1 MSASIGQSIE
11 AVCKEKGI
19 DRDVVI
25 EAVKEAVR
33 AAARKQFKS
42 GEEIQV
48 EWSPETGL
56 EIFASK
62 VVVETVEN
70 EGRELSLGEAR
81 ELAGDEVEIGDELQ
95 LPLPVEDMGRI
106 AAQTAKQIL
115 FQKVRDAERAN
126 IYEQYIDKVGD
137 LVNGYVKR
145 FERGDIIVD
154 LGTVEALL
162 PRNQQSRGETW
173 NQGERI
179 RVVIDDVSK
188 ESKGPQ
194 VIVSR
199 TSPEILKRLFE
210 MEVPEIY
217 DGTVVIKS
225 AVREPGERAK
235 IAVASTERDVDPVG
249 ACVGMKG
256 SRVQAIIRELRG
268 EKIDIIEWSDE
279 PSVFAAN
286 ALSPAKVN
294 QVRITDIEHR
304 QMEVIVNE
312 DQLSLAI
319 GKRGQ
324 NVRLATKLVGWNID
338 IRSEE
343 ELKREVAAQ
352 MGAMIASGESVP
364 LERLEGMNPAMVS
377 TLADHGIDDIESLAN
392 ATVDDIADFLDVSID
407 QAEALIGA
415 AQTVVESARVAAES
429 EGAEGEEAQS
439 EETGEAGAASEQ
451 TPASAEAGVTESSVD
466 AVAAA
471 GGAGTGGEEPPGVEG
486 ERPAAG
492 PEGETGFESE
502 EGRTVEQHA
511 ASFEADPNADAGEV
525 EPSEAMIAEG
535 YDEAVETQPPFM
547 AEDLSPDNLLAKDAA
562 EPVAAT
568 EVEQMSADELLLQG
582 AGRDLRP
589 DTITPAPDIFS
600 AEAAVIQ
607 NHGAYTEEERPS
619 TLDAETSGV
628 AGATVREG
636 EEADEESLVA
646 PAALDET
653 EEGETE
659 VASPVADL
667 GGEAS
672 APEVQVSSAPTPAG
686 RGEPTPVENVAEDE
700 AEDASGNVE

>member
-1 MSASIGQSIE
+1 MSASIGQSID

-19 DRDVVI
+19 DREVVI

-48 EWSPETGL
+48 EWAPETGL

-70 EGRELSLGEAR
+70 PGRELSLDEAK
-81 ELAGDEVEIGDELQ
+81 ELAGDEVEVGDELQ

-154 LGTVEALL
+154 LGTVESVL
-162 PRNQQSRGETW
+162 PRNQQSRGEQW
-173 NQGERI
+173 NQGERV

-194 VIVSR
+194 VVVSR
-199 TSPEILKRLFE
+199 TSPELLKRLFE

-364 LERLEGMNPAMVS
+364 LERLQGMNPAMVS
-377 TLADHGIDDIESLAN
+377 TLADRGVADIEGLAN
-392 ATVDDIADFLDVSID
+392 ATVDDIAEFLDVSID
-407 QAEALIGA
+407 QAEALIAGA
-415 AQTVVESARVAAES
+415 RAVVESAR
-429 EGAEGEEAQS
+429 
-439 EETGEAGAASEQ
+439 
-451 TPASAEAGVTESSVD
+451 ASAEAE
-466 AVAAA
+466 AA
-471 GGAGTGGEEPPGVEG
+471 EG
-486 ERPAAG
+486 EVADEQ
-492 PEGETGFESE
+492 EGAEVSE
-502 EGRTVEQHA
+502 EREEGQTVEQHA
-511 ASFEADPNADAGEV
+511 ASVEADPDAEQRDV
-525 EPSEAMIAEG
+525 EPSEASIAEG
-535 YDEAVETQPPFM
+535 YDEAARTQSPFM
-547 AEDLSPDNLLAKDAA
+547 AEDLSPDNILAKDSS
-562 EPVAAT
+562 EPVAMT
-568 EVEQMSADELLLQG
+568 EVEQMSADELILQG

-600 AEAAVIQ
+600 TEAAVIQ
-607 NHGAYTEEERPS
+607 NTGSFVEEERPS
-619 TLDAETSGV
+619 TLDAEGQSVPDGV
-628 AGATVREG
+628 VQES
-636 EEADEESLVA
+636 DEEFEDSA
-646 PAALDET
+646 ISPRGDF
-653 EEGETE
+653 
-659 VASPVADL
+659 AS
-667 GGEAS
+667 EAS
-672 APEVQVSSAPTPAG
+672 APEVQNSSEPAAPSE
-686 RGEPTPVENVAEDE
+686 GEPAPVENVSDDE
-700 AEDASGNVE
+700 AEDAPAVE

>member
-1 MSASIGQSIE
+1 MSASIGQSID
-11 AVCKEKGI
+11 AVCKEHGI
-19 DRDVVI
+19 DRDIVI

-48 EWSPETGL
+48 EWTPETGL

-62 VVVETVEN
+62 VVVEEVEN
-70 EGRELSLGEAR
+70 PGRELSLDEAK
-81 ELAGDEVEIGDELQ
+81 ELAGDEVEVGDELQ
-95 LPLPVEDMGRI
+95 LPMPMEDMGRI

-115 FQKVRDAERAN
+115 FQKVRDAVRAN
-126 IYEQYIDKVGD
+126 VYEQYIDKVGD

-154 LGTVEALL
+154 LGTVESVL
-162 PRNQQSRGETW
+162 PRNQQSRGEQW

-194 VIVSR
+194 VVTSR
-199 TSPEILKRLFE
+199 TSPELLKRLFE

-352 MGAMIASGESVP
+352 MGAMIASGEAVP
-364 LERLEGMNPAMVS
+364 LERLQGMNPSMVS
-377 TLADHGIDDIESLAN
+377 TLADHGVGDIEALAT
-392 ATVDDIADFLDVSID
+392 ATVDDIAEFLDVSID
-407 QAEALIGA
+407 QAEALISA
-415 AQTVVESARVAAES
+415 AASVVESARV
-429 EGAEGEEAQS
+429 
-439 EETGEAGAASEQ
+439 
-451 TPASAEAGVTESSVD
+451 SAEAE
-466 AVAAA
+466 AAEA
-471 GGAGTGGEEPPGVEG
+471 EGGEGTDAEASASGEG
-486 ERPAAG
+486 ADEAESGTAEEDA
-492 PEGETGFESE
+492 EGQA
-502 EGRTVEQHA
+502 VEQHA
-511 ASFEADPNADAGEV
+511 ASVEADPDADDREV

-535 YDEAVETQPPFM
+535 YDEAARTQPPFM
-547 AEDLSPDNLLAKDAA
+547 AEDLSADNILAKESAD
-562 EPVAAT
+562 PVALT
-568 EVEQMSADELLLQG
+568 EVEQMSADELILQG

-600 AEAAVIQ
+600 SEAAVIQ
-607 NHGAYTEEERPS
+607 STGAFVEEERPS
-619 TLDAETSGV
+619 TLDAEGQ
-628 AGATVREG
+628 GIGDGTVRMS
-636 EEADEESLVA
+636 DEEYENS
-646 PAALDET
+646 PISPRGDF
-653 EEGETE
+653 
-659 VASPVADL
+659 AS
-667 GGEAS
+667 EAS
-672 APEVQVSSAPTPAG
+672 APEVQDSSAPDALSE
-686 RGEPTPVENVAEDE
+686 GEAAPVENVADDE

>member
-1 MSASIGQSIE
+1 MSASIGQSID

-19 DRDVVI
+19 DREVVI

-48 EWSPETGL
+48 EWAPESGL

-70 EGRELSLGEAR
+70 PGRELSLDEAK
-81 ELAGDEVEIGDELQ
+81 ELAGDEVEVGDELQ

-154 LGTVEALL
+154 LGTVESLL
-162 PRNQQSRGETW
+162 PRNQQSRGEQW
-173 NQGERI
+173 NQGERV

-194 VIVSR
+194 VVTSR
-199 TSPEILKRLFE
+199 TSPELIKRLFE

-235 IAVASTERDVDPVG
+235 IAVASIERDVDPVG

-343 ELKREVAAQ
+343 ELKKEVAAQ

-364 LERLEGMNPAMVS
+364 LERLQGMNPAMVS
-377 TLADHGIDDIESLAN
+377 TLAAHGVADIEGLAN
-392 ATVDDIADFLDVSID
+392 ATVDDIAEFLDMSID
-407 QAEALIGA
+407 QAEGLIGA
-415 AQTVVESARVAAES
+415 ARAVVENARVAAEGE
-429 EGAEGEEAQS
+429 EGAAEGEAG
-439 EETGEAGAASEQ
+439 EESAAAEGTAGAGGEA
-451 TPASAEAGVTESSVD
+451 
-466 AVAAA
+466 
-471 GGAGTGGEEPPGVEG
+471 VEG
-486 ERPAAG
+486 ENE
-492 PEGETGFESE
+492 PEGGMVEEGE
-502 EGRTVEQHA
+502 EGRNVEQHA
-511 ASFEADPNADAGEV
+511 ASFEADPNAEQRDV
-525 EPSEAMIAEG
+525 EPSEASIAEG
-535 YDEAVETQPPFM
+535 YDEAVRTRPPFL
-547 AEDLSPDNLLAKDAA
+547 AEDLSPDNILAHDSA
-562 EPVAAT
+562 EPVAMT
-568 EVEQMSADELLLQG
+568 EVEQMSADELILQG

-600 AEAAVIQ
+600 AEAGVIQ
-607 NHGAYTEEERPS
+607 EKGSYSEEERPS
-619 TLDAETSGV
+619 TLDAETTDVGGGV
-628 AGATVREG
+628 VQTT
-636 EEADEESLVA
+636 DEEYEDS
-646 PAALDET
+646 PISPRGDF
-653 EEGETE
+653 
-659 VASPVADL
+659 AS
-667 GGEAS
+667 EAS
-672 APEVQVSSAPTPAG
+672 APEVQNTSEPAAPSE
-686 RGEPTPVENVAEDE
+686 GEPAPVENVADDE
-700 AEDASGNVE
+700 AEDASANVE